1 MNNRERLVKWT
12 ENGGVVVNKEVTKRD
27 TTQKNYVIEKDVAK
41 GIKELA
47 KELGAKNESQMVE
60 EMYYTF
66 VELMEKAKKE
76 EQKKT
81 NKTTKNTK
89 ANTETKKE
97 K

>member
-1 MNNRERLVKWT
+1 MKNTVKWT
-12 ENGGVVVNKEVTKRD
+12 ENGGVVANKEVVERD
-27 TTQKNYVIEKDVAK
+27 TTQKNYVIEKEVAK
-41 GIKELA
+41 GIKALSKQFA
-47 KELGAKNESQMVE
+47 VNESRMVE

-66 VELMEKAKKE
+66 IELLERGKE
-76 EQKKT
+76 TKKT